1 LKIGQHLPK
10 LLAIKYGVVF
20 YETRCTY
27 KYHTTKTAR
36 IKEGDITLY
45 HMAIMSQIFPTP
57 SILGIGAWGQKIR
70 FLGLPD
76 GERILTNEGQT
87 PADSKDR
94 AY

>member
-1 LKIGQHLPK
+1 
-10 LLAIKYGVVF
+10 
-20 YETRCTY
+20 
-27 KYHTTKTAR
+27 
-36 IKEGDITLY
+36 
-45 HMAIMSQIFPTP
+45 MAIMSQIFPTP